1 MNITLS
7 LLKSK
12 GACDDQVRLFRT
24 HFGEGPAPLDDAT
37 ALRMASV
44 FYFDWAAWNLLSPE
58 GWKAYED
65 ARALLLKTYEEA
77 RAPLW
82 KTYEDAAAPLLKT
95 YQEATAPLWK
105 AYEVATAPL
114 LKAYEEAKA
123 LAFVAISRKEFA

>member
-12 GACDDQVRLFRT
+12 GACDNQVLLFRN

-44 FYFDWAAWNLLSPE
+44 FDFGWAAQNLLSPE
-58 GWKAYED
+58 GWKAYEE
-65 ARALLLKTYEEA
+65 AEESLWKTYDDA
-77 RAPLW
+77 RAPL
-82 KTYEDAAAPLLKT
+82 L
-95 YQEATAPLWK
+95 K
-105 AYEVATAPL
+105 AYKEAKAPL
-114 LKAYEEAKA
+114 LKAYEDATA